1 MKHLLESQKNNN
13 KETDRKLIIS
23 RHQGLRLRQDL
34 KEQEKN
40 CNSLKDEVGF
50 SEHRS
55 KPRCHHGN
63 SHYDS
68 PTELILELWSLA
80 AGELQSFTGQSHR
93 RFGRRYDALV
103 QNEERH

>member
-1 MKHLLESQKNNN
+1 MNTNCVLTCCHGPFFTCPPSLQQLAEANQTIRERTTTTNEMKHLLESQKNNN

-50 SEHRS
+50 
-55 KPRCHHGN
+55 
-63 SHYDS
+63 
-68 PTELILELWSLA
+68 
-80 AGELQSFTGQSHR
+80 
-93 RFGRRYDALV
+93 
-103 QNEERH
+103 